1 LTAGKVMVKPVFL
14 VLGLEFIYKVTV
26 DKLKCA
32 PLATMHL
39 THIEPDSDHL
49 V

>member
-1 LTAGKVMVKPVFL
+1 MTAGKEIVKPIFI
-14 VLGLEFIYKVTV
+14 VLGLEYLYKVTV
-26 DKLKCA
+26 DKLKCV

-39 THIEPDSDHL
+39 SFIDPGADHM